1 MKLNHRFNFP
11 LRRTKQGAG
20 WAAWREETVEDRD
33 NTSVSKGRYRPRR
46 GLSGLKPSLAQIW
59 TGLSLSQ
66 RCTWSFAF
74 GYLLGLRKAF
84 PSFTVLIIY
93 DGLKVASWEHTGFKK
108 TKQKKQSQ
116 SPAQLQQRAGRR
128 MERGGPW
135 QPWPVT
141 RGGFLCG
148 SDSTMKNRP
157 GIKGKLF
164 LKTTAPTVFTCPH
177 TRPRAILFSETTQ
190 AKKKAARRRVKST
203 AAYCVCGGDAGTDA
217 ARRWRPFHDGSKLK
231 TKQLY
236 ALIRHEIKGL
246 IRRICC
252 HICMFW
258 MKWWIREM

>member
-46 GLSGLKPSLAQIW
+46 GLSWFKAFAAQIW

-108 TKQKKQSQ
+108 TKQKKLSQ

-190 AKKKAARRRVKST
+190 AKKKSCSQT
-203 AAYCVCGGDAGTDA
+203 
-217 ARRWRPFHDGSKLK
+217 S
-231 TKQLY
+231 
-236 ALIRHEIKGL
+236 
-246 IRRICC
+246 
-252 HICMFW
+252 
-258 MKWWIREM
+258 

>member
-108 TKQKKQSQ
+108 KQKKKTISKPRSITAASGAEDGERWAVAALAGHQGRVPLWVWQYNEEQARYQGQAVSQ
-116 SPAQLQQRAGRR
+116 DYSTNCFHLPSHPTPCHPVLWNYAG
-128 MERGGPW
+128 
-135 QPWPVT
+135 
-141 RGGFLCG
+141 
-148 SDSTMKNRP
+148 
-157 GIKGKLF
+157 
-164 LKTTAPTVFTCPH
+164 
-177 TRPRAILFSETTQ
+177 
-190 AKKKAARRRVKST
+190 KKKKLLADELKAPRRTVCVWRRRWNRRRKEMKTFSRWKQIENK
-203 AAYCVCGGDAGTDA
+203 AALCIDPSRD
-217 ARRWRPFHDGSKLK
+217 
-231 TKQLY
+231 
-236 ALIRHEIKGL
+236 
-246 IRRICC
+246 
-252 HICMFW
+252 
-258 MKWWIREM
+258 

>member
-20 WAAWREETVEDRD
+20 WAARREETVEDRD

-108 TKQKKQSQ
+108 KQNKKNNLKAPLNYS
-116 SPAQLQQRAGRR
+116 S
-128 MERGGPW
+128 ERGGGW
-135 QPWPVT
+135 REVG
-141 RGGFLCG
+141 RGSLGRSPGEG
-148 SDSTMKNRP
+148 SSV
-157 GIKGKLF
+157 GL
-164 LKTTAPTVFTCPH
+164 TVQWRTGQVS
-177 TRPRAILFSETTQ
+177 RASCFSRLQHQLFSPALTPDPVPSCSLKLRRQ
-190 AKKKAARRRVKST
+190 KKKAARRRVKST
-203 AAYCVCGGDAGTDA
+203 AAYCVCVEETLEPTLQGDEDLFTMEANWKQSSSMHWSIT
-217 ARRWRPFHDGSKLK
+217 RLK
-231 TKQLY
+231 V
-236 ALIRHEIKGL
+236 
-246 IRRICC
+246 
-252 HICMFW
+252 
-258 MKWWIREM
+258 